1 MFHAEEKT
9 KNHFTIN
16 KNLKNEKNLKA
27 KTNPL
32 TQWINSKNNH
42 TKEPRVQKQIT
53 HSKTYDPPLFDMWR
67 QKKNPSVLKNNET
80 KQHNL
85 TS

>member
-32 TQWINSKNNH
+32 TQ
-42 TKEPRVQKQIT
+42 
-53 HSKTYDPPLFDMWR
+53 
-67 QKKNPSVLKNNET
+67 
-80 KQHNL
+80 
-85 TS
+85 